1 MLNLT
6 DAAIDAIKGVCTSP
20 DQGLRIMVATGG
32 CSGLQYRMGL
42 ETDAFEDDQVLEFSG
57 VKVYLDPS
65 SIELLQGATMDY
77 VNSSMGSGFM
87 FDNPNNPAKPGGC
100 SCSSKS
106 CG

>member
-1 MLNLT
+1 MFTLT
-6 DAAIDAIKGVCTSP
+6 DAAVDAIKSVRTSP

-42 ETDAFEDDQVLEFSG
+42 ETDAFEDDQVLEFSD
-57 VKVYLDPS
+57 VKVYVDPAS
-65 SIELLQGATMDY
+65 STLLEGATMDY

-100 SCSSKS
+100 ACSSKS